1 MRILLSLIF
10 LVLGGAAGCGA
21 DSTPGPT
28 AAPVNGASGIAPVEQ
43 ETATAPVTAGA
54 KVPAVAT
61 VEPAPIPVPT
71 LKSIQEPDRTA
82 TSVVPSATPA
92 SGPVATLG
100 VSTPERPP
108 RSIPT
113 ETSAA
118 KPTAVSTPTLPP
130 ATRPAPVRDTAPT
143 VAVGDVEELVG
154 GNTDFALDL
163 YQSLSESYGNLF
175 YSPYSISLALAMAYG
190 GAAGETE
197 TQIAETLSFRLPQ
210 DRLHSAFNALDQE
223 LAPSSQEKEGG
234 GFELSIA
241 NSVWGQ
247 EDHGFLQD
255 YLDTLSLN
263 YGGKLRDVD
272 FRGQPQDAR
281 IRINDWVSEETGGR
295 IEDLLSPDAIDRFTR
310 LVLANAVYFKAEWQL
325 PFDERATSR
334 GPFYGLDGSESRVD
348 MMRQTA
354 NFSYAQGDGYQAVE
368 LPYKGGDMSMVILL
382 PDEGRFGD
390 IERSLDADR
399 LGAVLEGL
407 ETRRV
412 RLTMPKFELEATL
425 GLADTLEGMGMPN
438 AFDEKKAEFQGM
450 DGLSCLAGDDECLLI
465 SDVVHK
471 AFVSVDEDGTEAA
484 AATAV
489 VVGITKSV
497 IIEEPVELTIDR
509 PFVFLIRDR
518 ETGTVLFLGRVVK
531 L

>member
-1 MRILLSLIF
+1 M
-10 LVLGGAAGCGA
+10 
-21 DSTPGPT
+21 
-28 AAPVNGASGIAPVEQ
+28 
-43 ETATAPVTAGA
+43 ATA
-54 KVPAVAT
+54 
-61 VEPAPIPVPT
+61 
-71 LKSIQEPDRTA
+71 
-82 TSVVPSATPA
+82 VVPSATPD
-92 SGPVATLG
+92 SGPVPTPG
-100 VSTPERPP
+100 VPGAVLLQE
-108 RSIPT
+108 SIPT
-113 ETSAA
+113 KTPAA
-118 KPTAVSTPTLPP
+118 KPTSVLWPTLPP
-130 ATRPAPVRDTAPT
+130 AAPPAPARGATPA
-143 VAVGDVEELVG
+143 VAAGELEALVG
-154 GNTDFALDL
+154 GNTAFALDL
-163 YQSLSESYGNLF
+163 YEVIAGSEENLF
-175 YSPYSISLALAMAYG
+175 YSPYSISLALAMTYA
-190 GAAGETE
+190 GARGATE
-197 TQIAETLSFRLPQ
+197 RQMAETLRFSLLR
-210 DRLHSAFNALDQE
+210 DRLHPAFNALD
-223 LAPSSQEKEGG
+223 LALTPEVQGGAKG

-247 EDHGFLQD
+247 EGHEFSAT
-255 YLDTLSLN
+255 YLDTLAEN
-263 YGGKLRDVD
+263 YGGDVRRVD
-272 FRGQPQDAR
+272 YRGQPETAR
-281 IRINDWVSEETGGR
+281 TTINDWVSGETTGR
-295 IEDLLSPDAIDRFTR
+295 IEDLIPRQAITTWTR
-310 LVLANAVYFKAEWQL
+310 LVLANAVFLRAKWQL

-334 GPFYGLDGSESRVD
+334 APFHSLDGEESRVE
-348 MMRQTA
+348 MMRQTGGFGFA
-354 NFSYAQGDGYQAVE
+354 RGDGFEAVE
-368 LPYKGGDMSMVILL
+368 LPYEGGGISLVILL
-382 PDEGRFGD
+382 PHEGRFGD

-497 IIEEPVELTIDR
+497 IIEELVELTIDR
-509 PFVFLIRDR
+509 PFIFLIRHR

>member
-1 MRILLSLIF
+1 M
-10 LVLGGAAGCGA
+10 
-21 DSTPGPT
+21 
-28 AAPVNGASGIAPVEQ
+28 
-43 ETATAPVTAGA
+43 ATAV
-54 KVPAVAT
+54 VSSAT
-61 VEPAPIPVPT
+61 PDSGPVPT
-71 LKSIQEPDRTA
+71 PGVPGAVLLQE
-82 TSVVPSATPA
+82 
-92 SGPVATLG
+92 
-100 VSTPERPP
+100 
-108 RSIPT
+108 SIPT
-113 ETSAA
+113 KTPAA
-118 KPTAVSTPTLPP
+118 KPTSVLWPTLPP
-130 ATRPAPVRDTAPT
+130 AAPPAPARGATPA
-143 VAVGDVEELVG
+143 VAAGELEALVG
-154 GNTDFALDL
+154 GNTAFALDL
-163 YQSLSESYGNLF
+163 YEVIAGSEENLF
-175 YSPYSISLALAMAYG
+175 YSPYSISLALAMTYA
-190 GAAGETE
+190 GARGATE
-197 TQIAETLSFRLPQ
+197 RQMAETLRFSLLR
-210 DRLHSAFNALDQE
+210 DRLHPAFNALD
-223 LAPSSQEKEGG
+223 LALTPEVQGGGKG

-247 EDHGFLQD
+247 EGHEFSAT
-255 YLDTLSLN
+255 YLDTLAEN
-263 YGGKLRDVD
+263 YGGDVRRVD
-272 FRGQPQDAR
+272 YRGQPETAR
-281 IRINDWVSEETGGR
+281 TTINDWVSGETTGR
-295 IEDLLSPDAIDRFTR
+295 IEDLIPRQAITTWTR
-310 LVLANAVYFKAEWQL
+310 LVLANAVFLRAKWQL
-325 PFDERATSR
+325 PFDEGATSR
-334 GPFYGLDGSESRVD
+334 APFHSLDGEESRVE
-348 MMRQTA
+348 MMRQTGGFGFA
-354 NFSYAQGDGYQAVE
+354 RGDGFEAVE
-368 LPYKGGDMSMVILL
+368 LPYEGGGISLVILL
-382 PDEGRFGD
+382 PHEGRFGD

-509 PFVFLIRDR
+509 PFIFLIRHR